1 MTPGSVK
8 VVRSKELIVKKYRT
22 APTIGMAGFMLSAR
36 KGQLGKRNQEKYII
50 SLTMFPSLWLWQ
62 HLDSTQLFQPME

>member
-8 VVRSKELIVKKYRT
+8 VVRSKELIVKKYST

-36 KGQLGKRNQEKYII
+36 KGQLKEGRRAKKYI
-50 SLTMFPSLWLWQ
+50 SLI
-62 HLDSTQLFQPME
+62 

>member
-36 KGQLGKRNQEKYII
+36 KGQLGEEKSRKIY
-50 SLTMFPSLWLWQ
+50 
-62 HLDSTQLFQPME
+62 H

>member
-36 KGQLGKRNQEKYII
+36 KGQLWKRNQEKIY
-50 SLTMFPSLWLWQ
+50 
-62 HLDSTQLFQPME
+62 H